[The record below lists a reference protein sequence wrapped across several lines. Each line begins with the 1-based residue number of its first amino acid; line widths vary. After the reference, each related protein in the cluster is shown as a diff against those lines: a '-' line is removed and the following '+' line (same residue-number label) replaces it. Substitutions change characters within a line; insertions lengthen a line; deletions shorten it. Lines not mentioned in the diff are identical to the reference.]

1 MSDTPYMNGLHHC
14 FIKNATKLT
23 KKLHKL
29 SPFTKNFC
37 YYTTHIQRK
46 TLSLQHESDKM
57 ARNGTGHDGWDVSGK
72 AAKPVR
78 GVPCLN
84 YVIFMNTAGKIA

>member
-1 MSDTPYMNGLHHC
+1 MSDTPYMNGLHLC

-29 SPFTKNFC
+29 SPFAKNFC

-57 ARNGTGHDGWDVSGK
+57 ARNGTGHDGWDVLGK
-72 AAKPVR
+72 ASRSPQR
-78 GVPCLN
+78 
-84 YVIFMNTAGKIA
+84 